1 MSALLLAFAL
11 AAPSASFTD
20 ELWEH
25 IRPLY
30 HRTLEHPFLKGLT
43 DGTLPRDR
51 FDFYLAQDA
60 DYLSSFSRALSLLA
74 AKAPREDWSLTLNR
88 HAVEALEVERQLHDS
103 LLKENAKRPPM
114 APTNRAYTNH
124 LLATV
129 SMRPFGEGLAAMLP
143 CYWIYWEVG
152 KELKKKGSKNPDYQ
166 RWIDQ
171 YAGEEY
177 GASVR
182 QVLAMMNAEAQSMNA
197 AQRAELKKLFEIS
210 ARYEYMFWDMAWR
223 MEEWPPEQGRRR
235 PQRLLYSNGFREPRR
250 QLQVQAS
257 GEDDDPR
264 PPKLKRG
271 PRSEKGDERAG
282 PRPESRPIP
291 PVREIVT
298 DEHGRVIEIRGA
310 GAGDPVIEK
319 ARELAFEHAEMLPD
333 FIVEQHTVR
342 YTTNS
347 RPPKWKRRDRLF
359 AEVLM
364 VDGRESYHD
373 LRRNGRQVSEE
384 KIKETGSWSLGEWA
398 VIQLDV
404 LSRAT
409 NADFAFRQ
417 MSEAG
422 GRPARM
428 YDYTVEQRNSH
439 WKVDFE
445 GEILYPAYWGSVW
458 IDEENNRVL
467 RIEMI
472 SRDIP
477 ASYPFQAVEM
487 TVDYGK
493 VEIAGDNYLMPVRGE
508 NLACK
513 RYSLYCTR
521 NEIEFRNY
529 RKFTAESVVTTT
541 DSDIT
546 FEGEEKRPKPDYVP
560 PTISPPEKERKRK

>member
-11 AAPSASFTD
+11 AAPSLSFTD

-25 IRPLY
+25 IRPIY
-30 HRTLEHPFLKGLT
+30 QRTLEHPFLRGLT

-51 FDFYLAQDA
+51 FEFYLAQDA
-60 DYLSSFSRALSLLA
+60 DYLNGFSRALSVLA
-74 AKAPREDWSLTLNR
+74 AKAPREEWSLTLNR
-88 HAVEALEVERQLHDS
+88 HAVEALEVERQLHES
-103 LLKENAKRPPM
+103 LLKKTGKRAPM

-152 KELKKKGSKNPDYQ
+152 KELKKKGSKDPDYQ

-171 YAGEEY
+171 YAGEDY

-223 MEEWPPEQGRRR
+223 MENWPPEQGRLRR
-235 PQRLLYSNGFREPRR
+235 SQALRYANGFREPRR
-250 QLQVQAS
+250 EVQAQPS
-257 GEDDDPR
+257 EDEDDAR

-271 PRSEKGDERAG
+271 PRSERGAERG
-282 PRPESRPIP
+282 EPGPESQPIA
-291 PVREIVT
+291 PVREITT
-298 DEHGRVIEIRGA
+298 DEHGRVIEVRGR
-310 GAGDPVIEK
+310 GTGDPVIEK
-319 ARELAFEHAEMLPD
+319 ARELAFEHAEMLPN
-333 FIVEQHTVR
+333 FIVEQHTTR
-342 YTTNS
+342 YTTNR
-347 RPPKWKRRDRLF
+347 RPAKWKRRDRLS

-364 VDGRESYHD
+364 ADGRESYRE
-373 LRRNGRQVSEE
+373 LRRNGRRASEE

-398 VIQLDV
+398 MIQLDV

-409 NADFAFRQ
+409 KADFTFRQ

-422 GRPARM
+422 GRRAKM

-445 GEILYPAYWGSVW
+445 GQILYPAYWGSIW
-458 IDEENNRVL
+458 IDEETNRVL

-472 SRDIP
+472 GRDIP
-477 ASYPFQAVEM
+477 SSYPFQAVEM
-487 TVDYGK
+487 TVDYGM
-493 VEIAGDNYLMPVRGE
+493 VEIAGENYLMPVRGE

-513 RYSLYCTR
+513 RYTLYCTR

-529 RKFTAESVVTTT
+529 RKFTAESIVTTT

-546 FEGEEKRPKPDYVP
+546 FEGEKKPEYVP
-560 PTISPPEKERKRK
+560 PSVSGAERESKKR